1 MVMDK
6 ISAFMDGES
15 APVETQQAI
24 KRLHDDDEC
33 RKRWDSFHLV
43 GDVMRGDPVLRD
55 DFVERLRLR
64 MAEEPTVLAP
74 RARWRATTR
83 FAYSAAAALA
93 GVAVVLTL
101 VLTDNPLRPA
111 GDIASAGKRNE
122 TVQVARSAES
132 GPRIQPPSAPNSA
145 QVNEYL
151 MAHQEFSPRTALQ
164 GVVPYVRSVS
174 ESHDGNRR

>member
-1 MVMDK
+1 MDR

-15 APVETQQAI
+15 APEETRQAI
-24 KRLHDDDEC
+24 KRLNDDGEC
-33 RKRWDSFHLV
+33 RKRWESFHLV
-43 GDVMRGDPVLRD
+43 GDVMRGDPILRD
-55 DFVERLRLR
+55 DFVERLRQR

-83 FAYSAAAALA
+83 FVHSAAAAVA

-101 VLTDNPLRPA
+101 VLTNNPLRPA
-111 GDIASAGKRNE
+111 GEIAGRSNQTDASRMARADKADTR
-122 TVQVARSAES
+122 VQPA
-132 GPRIQPPSAPNSA
+132 SAPNPA

>member
-15 APVETQQAI
+15 APTESQQI
-24 KRLHDDDEC
+24 LNRLKQDPGSREVWN
-33 RKRWDSFHLV
+33 RFHMV
-43 GDVMRGDPVLRD
+43 GDVMRGDSVLRE
-55 DFVERLRLR
+55 DFLERLRQR
-64 MAEEPTVLAP
+64 MESEPTVLAP
-74 RARWRATTR
+74 RVSLRATAN
-83 FAYSAAAALA
+83 FAMSAAAAIA

-101 VLTDNPLRPA
+101 VMTDNPLRPQ
-111 GDIASAGKRNE
+111 GDLASAGKPSGIQIAE
-122 TVQVARSAES
+122 TTGSGARPQPVASA
-132 GPRIQPPSAPNSA
+132 NST

-174 ESHDGNRR
+174 SVHDGSRR